1 MNRSELVDAIAQR
14 TGVASRDV
22 DAGLKGLF
30 EVVAGVVAKG
40 GDKVTIPGFISFE
53 QGARSARTGRNPQT
67 GETIQVAASKTAK
80 VTVGS
85 KLKAIA
91 AGKEAPPA

>member
-1 MNRSELVDAIAQR
+1 MNRSELVDAIAER
-14 TGVASRDV
+14 SGVSKADV
-22 DAGLKGLF
+22 DASLKGF
-30 EVVAGVVAKG
+30 FDVVAGVVARG
-40 GDKVTIPGFISFE
+40 GEKLTIPGWISFE

-67 GETIQVAASKTAK
+67 GEEIQVPASKTAK

-91 AGKEAPPA
+91 AGKEAAPD

>member
-1 MNRSELVDAIAQR
+1 MNRTELIDAVSDR
-14 TGVASRDV
+14 SGVSSRDV
-22 DAGLKGLF
+22 DATLKGLF

-40 GDKVTIPGFISFE
+40 DDKITLPGFISFE
-53 QGARSARTGRNPQT
+53 QVDRAARTGRNPQT
-67 GETIQVAASKTAK
+67 GESIEVAATNTVK

-91 AGKEAPPA
+91 AGKEPAPA

>member
-1 MNRSELVDAIAQR
+1 MNRSELVEAIAGR
-14 TGVASRDV
+14 TGVSKSDV
-22 DAGLKGLF
+22 DASLKGLY

-53 QGARSARTGRNPQT
+53 QGSRSARTGRNPQT

-80 VTVGS
+80 VSVGS

>member
-1 MNRSELVDAIAQR
+1 MNKSELID
-14 TGVASRDV
+14 
-22 DAGLKGLF
+22 
-30 EVVAGVVAKG
+30 VVAGQAGVTKGVAEEVVTAFFGVVQSEAKKG
-40 GDKVTIPGFISFE
+40 GKVAWPGFGSFSTTK
-53 QGARSARTGRNPQT
+53 RSARVGRNPQT

-80 VTVGS
+80 VSVGS